1 MAVTLFI
8 GDEIT
13 ATGYRQAGVRTHPVA
28 KGQAAKAVEQSLDDT
43 QLLLITPDCADELGG
58 ERLGAL
64 LRQAQPLLVIVPD
77 AAGRL
82 TLPDIDAAVDR
93 VLGIES

>member
-1 MAVTLFI
+1 MVLPLFI

-28 KGQAAKAVEQSLDDT
+28 AGKATKAVERALEDT
-43 QLLLITPDCADELGG
+43 ELLLISPTCADELGA
-58 ERLGAL
+58 ERLRAIM
-64 LRQAQPLLVIVPD
+64 RRARPLLVIVPD
-77 AAGRL
+77 AAGQSA
-82 TLPDIDAAVDR
+82 LPDVDAAVDR